1 MNTDFADFYTVSPI
15 SGGEESSTAS
25 LYENGRVAVP
35 VQPDELPAWFVP
47 VRIYGVE
54 GFLSA
59 RNVISVS
66 YRPSFISPGHLFRDD
81 SLSIVYGSPNGEKAG
96 TRLVIWGARIIP
108 FIDRIRTFSPE
119 CDVSMAMKLLAEKL
133 DSLSAII
140 SSVEAPLQ

>member
-25 LYENGRVAVP
+25 LYEKGRVAVP

-59 RNVISVS
+59 RNEAPTQSSGFAWSEAAMSRMEMMMGRIL
-66 YRPSFISPGHLFRDD
+66 RI
-81 SLSIVYGSPNGEKAG
+81 LSSESEANAALG
-96 TRLVIWGARIIP
+96 TRCQHEIPGSIRLSHREEELHQVGII
-108 FIDRIRTFSPE
+108 
-119 CDVSMAMKLLAEKL
+119 CQAE
-133 DSLSAII
+133 
-140 SSVEAPLQ
+140 